1 MPPQSFNAQK
11 TRRGVALDQRLL
23 GTLQRLET
31 RIERRLI
38 WVSLLGPEQRRL
50 ERAVSLDIGMVAA
63 LSAKQQDMVAVQKLQ
78 LGYFRRQLEI
88 IADLV
93 TRAFPDG
100 RVPGNETLSLPIEER
115 PDLLA
120 SNGFHMEIPQ
130 ATISRNQRPLK

>member
-78 LGYFRRQLEI
+78 LGYF
-88 IADLV
+88 V
-93 TRAFPDG
+93 
-100 RVPGNETLSLPIEER
+100 
-115 PDLLA
+115 A
-120 SNGFHMEIPQ
+120 S
-130 ATISRNQRPLK
+130 SR